1 MKAITTG
8 QEKQCVRLVIDAAEK
23 AAEEALAELKKNGT
37 LNGNNFQRIIE
48 KGGHVSVE
56 VKNFVM
62 GLLAKLA
69 ENIMGCLKL
78 ISGAETL
85 TIDACEDSPMTGATY
100 VFNGWID
107 PDFENYECDGVGQ
120 PTSDTNVQVYEMI
133 KDGDFKTIYNGMGDN
148 LDLMCL
154 TKGQIKSFVK
164 KYREWLRTDGYGTF
178 FLFKA
183 NNRFFVARV
192 LFGSARLRVSV
203 FHFSSDVVWYAECRH
218 RFVFPQLNLG
228 S

>member
-1 MKAITTG
+1 MKTITTG
-8 QEKQCVRLVIDAAEK
+8 QEKQCVRLVTDAAEK

-37 LNGNNFQRIIE
+37 LNGDNLQRIIE

-56 VKNFVM
+56 VKNFLM

-85 TIDACEDSPMTGATY
+85 TIDACEDSAMTGATD
-100 VFNGWID
+100 VFDGWID

-120 PTSDTNVQVYEMI
+120 PTSATNVQVHEMI

-183 NNRFFVARV
+183 NNRFFVADV
-192 LFGSARLRVSV
+192 HFGSGRLKVYV
-203 FHFSSDVVWYAECRH
+203 DHFSDGYVWGAGDRR
-218 RFVFPQLNLG
+218 RFVFPQLNL
-228 S
+228 